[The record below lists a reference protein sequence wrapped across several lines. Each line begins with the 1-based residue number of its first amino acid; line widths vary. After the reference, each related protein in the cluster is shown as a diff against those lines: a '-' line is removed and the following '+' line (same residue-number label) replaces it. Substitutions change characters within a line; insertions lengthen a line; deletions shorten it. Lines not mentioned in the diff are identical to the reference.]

1 MFIHYHQER
10 LKILISGNNIV
21 IVLQINDMR
30 IGSAN
35 KLVPNLLNENKYVLH
50 DKNLHFY
57 VFRKEIS

>member
-21 IVLQINDMR
+21 IVLQINDIK

-35 KLVPNLLNENKYVLH
+35 KLVPNLLNESKYVLH

-57 VFRKEIS
+57 FFRNEIS

>member
-21 IVLQINDMR
+21 IVLQINDMK
-30 IGSAN
+30 IGNAN
-35 KLVPNLLNENKYVLH
+35 KLVPNLLNENKYILH

-57 VFRKEIS
+57 FFRNEIS